1 MLRHT
6 LCHIPGIGAKTE
18 RNLWHRGIE
27 SWDDILKG
35 ADIKSRRVSVEFARR
50 KIEES
55 IQHLESHHPL
65 YFHKALPP
73 SERWRIFADFRDS
86 VAYLDIETNGL
97 GGPMCHITTIALF
110 DGKDVYHYV
119 YRENLEDFKED
130 VARFQVIVTYN
141 GKCFD
146 VPVLEQYFG
155 IRMPQAHIDLRFLLR
170 SLGYKGG
177 LKGCEKMLG
186 LDRQELDGMDG
197 YFAVLLW
204 NDYLERGDRRAL
216 DTLLAYNVLD
226 AVNLE
231 KLMVIAYNLKVKD
244 TPFYLSEHLSLPP
257 EVENPFKPHMGTVKR
272 IMDEVHWYRS

>member
-6 LCHIPGIGAKTE
+6 LCHIPGIGPRTE

-27 SWDDILKG
+27 SWDDILNG
-35 ADIKSRRVSVEFARR
+35 AAIKSKRVSMEFVKRR
-50 KIEES
+50 IEES
-55 IQHLESHHPL
+55 IQHLENRHPL
-65 YFHKALPP
+65 YFYKGLPP

-86 VAYLDIETNGL
+86 AAYLDIETNGL
-97 GGPMCHITTIALF
+97 GGPLCHITTIALF
-110 DGKDVYHYV
+110 DGKDVRHYV
-119 YRENLEDFKED
+119 YGENLDDFKD
-130 VARFQVIVTYN
+130 DIAGYQVIVTYN

-146 VPVLEQYFG
+146 VPVLEQHFG
-155 IRMPQAHIDLRFLLR
+155 IRMPEAHIDLRFLLR

-177 LKGCEKMLG
+177 LKGCERMLG

-204 NDYLERGDRRAL
+204 NDYQERGDRRAL
-216 DTLLAYNVLD
+216 ETLLAYNVLD

-244 TPFYLSEHLSLPP
+244 TPFYLPENIEIPP
-257 EVENPFKPHMGTVKR
+257 DVENPFKPHMGTVKR
-272 IMDEVHWYRS
+272 IMDEVRW